1 MSKAMRLNLVAMLL
15 CLLTSGVPALA
26 AGKISVVATTPDLA
40 SLAREV
46 GGDLIEAVALAQSS
60 NDPEAFQ
67 PRPADVI
74 KLKSAQL
81 VVRVGADFDLWLDR
95 LLFQAGNV
103 KLMKGAAG
111 YVDASAG
118 IALIEVSAA
127 SLGTSGHAHG
137 AGNPHYWLDPH
148 NAEAITGSI
157 LEGLVRIDSSHAA
170 RYEAQRNAFLSKLA
184 AKLKTWEARLAPLRG
199 MPVIAYHNAWP
210 YFARRFRLNVV
221 DYIEPKPGIPPS
233 PAHLARLLGRM
244 KDEHI
249 RIVLKDPFESSRIP
263 DMLASRAAGA
273 VVVLAPTVGAVPQA
287 ADYLSLF
294 DFNVNAI
301 ARAWAA
307 RS

>member
-1 MSKAMRLNLVAMLL
+1 MLF
-15 CLLTSGVPALA
+15 CLLTSSLPALA

-46 GGDLIEAVALAQSS
+46 GGDLIETVALTQSS

-95 LLFQAGNV
+95 LLSQAGNAN
-103 KLMKGAAG
+103 LMKGAVG
-111 YVDASAG
+111 YVDTSAG
-118 IALIEVSAA
+118 VALVEVSAA

-157 LEGLVRIDSSHAA
+157 LEGLARIDPSHGR
-170 RYEAQRNAFLSKLA
+170 RYESQRNAFLSNLGER
-184 AKLKTWEARLAPLRG
+184 LKTWEARLAPLRG
-199 MPVIAYHNAWP
+199 VSVIAYHNAWP

-249 RIVLKDPFESSRIP
+249 RIVLKDPFESPRIP

-273 VVVLAPTVGAVPQA
+273 VVVLAPTVGAVKQA
-287 ADYLSLF
+287 DDYIGLF
-294 DFNVNAI
+294 DYNVDAL
-301 ARAWAA
+301 AQAWAA
-307 RS
+307 RR